1 MAERMNIPTYLI
13 GAIIFVIGQSVTAIW
28 WASGL
33 SSDVAAL
40 QKYTDK
46 TIPALEAEA
55 QQCAIEIHNLKKI
68 TEDHHSIADAI
79 KDLNVMRFQIQTLQS
94 TIDRAFGKE
103 MR

>member
-1 MAERMNIPTYLI
+1 MNIPTYLL
-13 GAIIFVIGQSVTAIW
+13 GAIIFVIGQSITAIW
-28 WASGL
+28 WASAL

-55 QQCAIEIHNLKKI
+55 QQCALEIHNLKKLEHDRDI
-68 TEDHHSIADAI
+68 LAEAVKGLDVLAYRVQSIEA
-79 KDLNVMRFQIQTLQS
+79 

>member
-1 MAERMNIPTYLI
+1 MNIPTYLI
-13 GAIIFVIGQSVTAIW
+13 GAIIFIIGQTVSAIW
-28 WASGL
+28 WASAM
-33 SSDVAAL
+33 SSDVEAL

-55 QQCAIEIHNLKKI
+55 QQCSIEIHNLKKI
-68 TEDHHSIADAI
+68 TEDHHSIAEAI
-79 KDLNVMRFQIQTLQS
+79 KDLNVMRFQIETLQS

>member
-1 MAERMNIPTYLI
+1 MNIPTYLI
-13 GAIIFVIGQSVTAIW
+13 GAIIFIIGQTVSTIW
-28 WASGL
+28 WASAM
-33 SSDVAAL
+33 SSDVKSL

-55 QQCAIEIHNLKKI
+55 KQCAIEIHNLKKI

-79 KDLNVMRFQIQTLQS
+79 KDLNVMQFQIETLQS

>member
-1 MAERMNIPTYLI
+1 MNIPTYLI
-13 GAIIFVIGQSVTAIW
+13 GAIIFVIGQSITAIW

-46 TIPALEAEA
+46 TIPALEAES
-55 QQCAIEIHNLKKI
+55 QQCALEIHNLKKLEHDRDI
-68 TEDHHSIADAI
+68 LAEAVKGLDVLAYRVQSIEA
-79 KDLNVMRFQIQTLQS
+79 

>member
-1 MAERMNIPTYLI
+1 MNIPTYLL
-13 GAIIFVIGQSVTAIW
+13 GAIIFVIGQSITAIW
-28 WASGL
+28 WASAL
-33 SSDVAAL
+33 SSDVEAL

-55 QQCAIEIHNLKKI
+55 QQCAIEIHNLKKL
-68 TEDHHSIADAI
+68 EHDRDLLAEAVKGLDVLAYRVQSIEA
-79 KDLNVMRFQIQTLQS
+79 

>member
-1 MAERMNIPTYLI
+1 MNIPTYLL
-13 GAIIFVIGQSVTAIW
+13 GAIIFVIGQSITAIW
-28 WASGL
+28 WASAL
-33 SSDVAAL
+33 SSDVEAL

-55 QQCAIEIHNLKKI
+55 QQCALEIHNLKKL
-68 TEDHHSIADAI
+68 EHDRDLLAEAVKGLDVLAYRVQSIEA
-79 KDLNVMRFQIQTLQS
+79 

>member
-1 MAERMNIPTYLI
+1 MNIPTYLI
-13 GAIIFVIGQSVTAIW
+13 GAIIFIIGQTVSAIW
-28 WASGL
+28 WASAM
-33 SSDVAAL
+33 SSDVEAL

-46 TIPALEAEA
+46 TIPALELEA

-68 TEDHHSIADAI
+68 TEDHHAIAEAI
-79 KDLNVMRFQIQTLQS
+79 KDLNVMRFQIETLQS

>member
-1 MAERMNIPTYLI
+1 LNIPTYLL
-13 GAIIFVIGQSVTAIW
+13 GAIIFVIGQSITAIW
-28 WASGL
+28 WASAL
-33 SSDVAAL
+33 SSDVEAL

-55 QQCAIEIHNLKKI
+55 QQCALEIHNLKKL
-68 TEDHHSIADAI
+68 EHDRDLLAEAVKGLDVLAYRVESIEA
-79 KDLNVMRFQIQTLQS
+79 

>member
-1 MAERMNIPTYLI
+1 MNIPTYLI

-55 QQCAIEIHNLKKI
+55 QQCALEIHNLKKL
-68 TEDHHSIADAI
+68 EHDRDLLADAVKGLDVLTYRVGSI
-79 KDLNVMRFQIQTLQS
+79 EA